1 MQGFIY
7 IYMCGKIEIYA
18 ALLKANYPFFKSNVD
33 VLAFSEMVPIVAGYC
48 YLTRLLTISYIKHNM
63 ELNWKETFIS
73 ASQLALFVQI
83 ILGECI
89 GIAFAGRGGGLC
101 G

>member
-1 MQGFIY
+1 
-7 IYMCGKIEIYA
+7 
-18 ALLKANYPFFKSNVD
+18 
-33 VLAFSEMVPIVAGYC
+33 
-48 YLTRLLTISYIKHNM
+48 M

-89 GIAFAGRGGGLC
+89 GIAFAGRGGTVWIKYVQLSSIWNELPLLHDNEHAS
-101 G
+101 